1 MKNIGKDE
9 RDAKVDTEERTSI
22 TMTGNGRYKPVFFL
36 FMFLGVLLLIIGAD
50 YTESGANELD
60 NGPYGE
66 FFVSDFE
73 EELAIIV
80 VVDEVEANCEE
91 FVFLLEDEQY
101 NSVPVEKTSC
111 KDWSSPYSYQFRIHN
126 LSAGRYNYEATNFV
140 SILAVE
146 GDVDAFMEDY
156 QLGNSLA
163 DIGNCFCC
171 LSFVAPFI
179 LGRLSKQALDPANHI
194 QLTDSFVMP
203 TPYEG
208 PLEGSATEPDAEDHG
223 SEAATEESDAEPT
236 TEVIEA
242 ALTTGVEEEPSEGA
256 FWGGLKDD

>member
-22 TMTGNGRYKPVFFL
+22 TMTGNGRYKPVFFV
-36 FMFLGVLLLIIGAD
+36 FMFLGVLLLVIGAD
-50 YTESGANELD
+50 YTESGANKLD

-111 KDWSSPYSYQFRIHN
+111 KDWSSPSSYQFRIHN

-203 TPYEG
+203 TPFQEVPG
-208 PLEGSATEPDAEDHG
+208 PSEEESVEETPATEP
-223 SEAATEESDAEPT
+223 TVES
-236 TEVIEA
+236 
-242 ALTTGVEEEPSEGA
+242 EEEQHGGA
-256 FWGGLKDD
+256 FWGGLGDQ